1 MFVILLVG
9 AKGWQEGTWGGV
21 GLLCDLIVTAITLT
35 HVCANIHSTVT
46 KGKPS
51 GLSVLLKS
59 HVLKQGQKIMVAT
72 H

>member
-1 MFVILLVG
+1 MFVILLVS

-46 KGKPS
+46 KENPVDC
-51 GLSVLLKS
+51 LFF
-59 HVLKQGQKIMVAT
+59 
-72 H
+72 